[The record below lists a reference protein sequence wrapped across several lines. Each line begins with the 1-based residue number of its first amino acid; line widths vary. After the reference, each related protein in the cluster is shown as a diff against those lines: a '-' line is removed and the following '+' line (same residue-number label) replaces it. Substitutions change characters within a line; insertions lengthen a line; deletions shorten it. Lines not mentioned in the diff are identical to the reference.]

1 MDPATVNK
9 VLSEEFTDVAVPEVL
24 EKEAGTTTAVGP
36 ALTTSSPAP
45 SYIELID
52 PGVRNIEIYA
62 EQYSRPLYRVGLFFS
77 LFLIA
82 YAYGLDGSVRY
93 TFQAYATSSYSKHSL
108 LSTVN
113 CIKTVI
119 AAVGQIFFARL
130 SDIFGRFSI
139 LIISVIFYIVGTI
152 IESQAVT
159 ITRFA
164 VGGCFYQLG
173 LTGVILILEVIA
185 SDFSNLNWR
194 LLALFVPALPFIIN
208 TWISGDVTSAIGSNW
223 KWGIGMWAFILPLT
237 CIPLG
242 LCMLHMRYL
251 ARKHAK
257 DKLRPEF
264 ETLNKLD
271 WKSFCVDI
279 VFWKLDLIGLLLV
292 TAFFGC
298 VLVPFTL
305 AGGLNEEW
313 KAAHIIVPEV
323 IGWVVALPLY
333 MLWEINYSRH
343 PLTPWDLI
351 KDRGVFF
358 ALFIAFFINFN
369 WYMQGD
375 YMYTVLVVS
384 VHESV
389 KSATRITSLYSFVS
403 VIVGTILGIILIKVR
418 RTKPFIIFGISC
430 WIVSFGLLVHY
441 RGDSGAHSGIIGSLC
456 LLGFGAGSFTYV
468 TQASIQASA
477 GTHARMAVVTS
488 LYLATYNIGSA
499 FGSSVSGAVWTN
511 ILPKEISKRI
521 ADPTLAATAYGSPF
535 EFITTYTW
543 GTPERIALVMSYR
556 YVQKILCIIGL
567 AFCFPLLGCGFMLR
581 NHKLTDTIALEG
593 NDFLESKDNNEIEE
607 KEETSLK
614 TRFLAQFTS
623 KVKEN

>member
-1 MDPATVNK
+1 MDPTTVNR
-9 VLSEEFTDVAVPEVL
+9 VLSEEFTEVAVPEIL
-24 EKEAGTTTAVGP
+24 EKEAGATTAVGP

-93 TFQAYATSSYSKHSL
+93 TFQAHATSSYSKHSL

-264 ETLNKLD
+264 GTLNKLD

-279 VFWKLDLIGLLLV
+279 VFWKL
-292 TAFFGC
+292 T
-298 VLVPFTL
+298 
-305 AGGLNEEW
+305 
-313 KAAHIIVPEV
+313 
-323 IGWVVALPLY
+323 
-333 MLWEINYSRH
+333 
-343 PLTPWDLI
+343 
-351 KDRGVFF
+351 
-358 ALFIAFFINFN
+358 
-369 WYMQGD
+369 
-375 YMYTVLVVS
+375 
-384 VHESV
+384 
-389 KSATRITSLYSFVS
+389 
-403 VIVGTILGIILIKVR
+403 
-418 RTKPFIIFGISC
+418 
-430 WIVSFGLLVHY
+430 
-441 RGDSGAHSGIIGSLC
+441 
-456 LLGFGAGSFTYV
+456 
-468 TQASIQASA
+468 
-477 GTHARMAVVTS
+477 
-488 LYLATYNIGSA
+488 
-499 FGSSVSGAVWTN
+499 
-511 ILPKEISKRI
+511 
-521 ADPTLAATAYGSPF
+521 
-535 EFITTYTW
+535 
-543 GTPERIALVMSYR
+543 
-556 YVQKILCIIGL
+556 
-567 AFCFPLLGCGFMLR
+567 
-581 NHKLTDTIALEG
+581 
-593 NDFLESKDNNEIEE
+593 
-607 KEETSLK
+607 
-614 TRFLAQFTS
+614 
-623 KVKEN
+623 